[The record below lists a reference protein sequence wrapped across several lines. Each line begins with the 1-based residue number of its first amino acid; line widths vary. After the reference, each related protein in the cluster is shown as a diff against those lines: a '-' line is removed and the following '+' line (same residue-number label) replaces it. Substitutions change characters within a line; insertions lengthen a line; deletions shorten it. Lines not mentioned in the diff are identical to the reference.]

1 MLRLDLKFMARLSPS
16 KAMAQTSK
24 KVISA
29 DKRDIMLS
37 TPPPPSIWQSDSNIS
52 SGESFSSSNDNGINE
67 GDDSL
72 PNDNIAIVVRI
83 THWLAERTH
92 TSPKDVFHD
101 VTKLFLREASSV
113 EAHGQWA
120 GQNSLP
126 YFPPNNSATTPTP
139 SSLDL
144 NHAYEP
150 AMRAREVLLSQQNN
164 VSRFSFVPGDDSRP
178 TPASPSLSAVSKV
191 SQATV
196 QVTFAHGTNTV
207 PQASQKALVP
217 PRRDGSGTSTSTTNK
232 ENIQPKRD
240 SSGRSAVTVIKDS
253 SSRTLSLSKKD
264 SNSKSGNTAN
274 PEDPA
279 QRLRDN
285 ALAMAAAR
293 AAEERQKLDRSVS
306 SG

>member
-1 MLRLDLKFMARLSPS
+1 
-16 KAMAQTSK
+16 MAQTSE
-24 KVISA
+24 KVMTA

-37 TPPPPSIWQSDSNIS
+37 TPPPPSTWQSDSNIS
-52 SGESFSSSNDNGINE
+52 SSGSFSSSNDNGINE

-72 PNDNIAIVVRI
+72 PNDNIAIVVRM
-83 THWLAERTH
+83 THWLAERTQ

-101 VTKLFLREASSV
+101 VAKLFLREASSV
-113 EAHGQWA
+113 EAHGHWA
-120 GQNSLP
+120 VQNTLP
-126 YFPPNNSATTPTP
+126 NFPPNNGATTPSP

-144 NHAYEP
+144 NHTYEP
-150 AMRAREVLLSQQNN
+150 ATRARELLLSQQNN

-178 TPASPSLSAVSKV
+178 TPISPSLSAVSKV

-196 QVTFAHGTNTV
+196 QGTFAHGTDTV

-217 PRRDGSGTSTSTTNK
+217 PRHDGSGTSTSTTNK

-253 SSRTLSLSKKD
+253 PSRTSSMSKMD
-264 SNSKSGNTAN
+264 SNNKSGNTAN
-274 PEDPA
+274 PETPT
-279 QRLRDN
+279 QRLRDS